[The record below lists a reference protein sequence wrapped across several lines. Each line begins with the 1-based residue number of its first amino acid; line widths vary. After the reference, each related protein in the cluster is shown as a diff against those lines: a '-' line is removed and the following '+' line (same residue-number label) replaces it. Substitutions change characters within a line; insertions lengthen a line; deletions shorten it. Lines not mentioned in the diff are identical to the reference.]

1 MKLRLLAALFVFLP
15 GLFLGQADYKVY
27 TSHPRLWLEGRR
39 LTRLQKDVGRE
50 SERWRN
56 LQRLVQADAEFPEE
70 HLVRALLFQVSGDAE
85 SGHRAITWAVEEA
98 ESGKFAEP
106 DKLRLGAV
114 VFDWCY
120 ELLSDEQRGS
130 LAQALYTAAEALS
143 LKTDIGLT
151 GLRSGVTALIAVGE
165 DRAGYER
172 VVQTFMKDHWEGLV
186 LPALRKG
193 ELLAEGAELVA
204 LGEISH
210 VARHNFEIEIWGQA
224 SDVFKALPLRM
235 MFAVSPRPLRTEE
248 GIFRVPVGTDES
260 KAVTEGTRNRIA
272 SMIFVA
278 YENTLADYQFLQ
290 GWVRHDAYTLFTPL
304 GAVYEFLWVN
314 PYLPGLSCF
323 SAPLVFHD
331 EFEGRVYARTGWQ
344 EEDMWAG
351 YSNGRLRIVAEGE
364 EHLIGLE
371 DQQAPLI
378 FPGAAII
385 YGEPPL
391 SFNGLIPDGKALY
404 VVGLKEGAG
413 YEVRVNRSRA
423 REQYAGKGGVLVI
436 HDRPDRKLPE
446 IDWESRVRLRV
457 RAAN

>member
-1 MKLRLLAALFVFLP
+1 MRLSTLAALVAFLP
-15 GLFLGQADYKVY
+15 GLLLGQTDYKVY
-27 TSHPRLWLEGRR
+27 TSHPRIWLEGRR
-39 LTRLQKDVGRE
+39 LTRLHKDVERD

-56 LQRLVQADAEFPEE
+56 LQRLVQADVEFPENP
-70 HLVRALLFQVSGDAE
+70 LVRALLFQVARDAE
-85 SGHRAITWAVEEA
+85 AGRTAIAWALAEA
-98 ESGKFAEP
+98 ESEKFTVP
-106 DKLRLGAV
+106 DRLRLGAV

-120 ELLSDEQRGS
+120 ELLSDEQRAK
-130 LAQALYTAAEALS
+130 LAEALFS
-143 LKTDIGLT
+143 AAETLSGKGDIGLT
-151 GLRSGVTALIAVGE
+151 GLRSGVAALIAVGG

-172 VVQTFMKDHWEGLV
+172 VGQTFMKDHWEGRV
-186 LPALRKG
+186 LPALREGK
-193 ELLAEGAELVA
+193 LLAEGAELMA
-204 LGEISH
+204 LGELSH
-210 VARHNFEIEIWGQA
+210 IARHNFEIEIWGQA

-235 MFAVSPRPLRTEE
+235 MFAVSPQPLRTEE

-260 KAVTEGTRNRIA
+260 KAVPEGTRNRIA

-314 PYLPGLSCF
+314 PYLPGLSYF

-331 EFEGRVYARTGWQ
+331 EFEGRVYARSGWQ

-351 YSNGRLRIVAEGE
+351 YSNGRLRIVSEGE
-364 EHLIGLE
+364 QHLIGLK
-371 DQQAPLI
+371 DQQAPLV

-391 SFNGLIPDGKALY
+391 SFDGSIPDGKAIY
-404 VVGLKEGAG
+404 VVGLKEGNG

-436 HDRPDRKLPE
+436 EDRPDRKSPK
-446 IDWESRVRLRV
+446 IDWESRVRVRV

>member
-1 MKLRLLAALFVFLP
+1 MRLYLLTALVAFAP
-15 GLFLGQADYKVY
+15 GILLGQTEYKVY
-27 TSHPRLWLEGRR
+27 TSHPRLWLEGRQ
-39 LTRLQKDVGRE
+39 LTRLQKDVGRD

-56 LQRLVQADAEFPEE
+56 LQRLVKAEVEFPEE
-70 HLVRALLFQVSGDAE
+70 PLVRALLFQVADDEE
-85 SGHRAITWAVEEA
+85 SGRKAIAWALAEA
-98 ESGKFAEP
+98 KSGKFAEP
-106 DKLRLGAV
+106 ENLRLGAV

-120 ELLSDEQRGS
+120 ELLSDEQRGL
-130 LAQALYTAAEALS
+130 LAEALYSAAEALS
-143 LKTDIGLT
+143 GRTDIGLT
-151 GLRSGVTALIAVGE
+151 GLRSGITALIAVGE

-172 VVQTFMKDHWEGLV
+172 VVQTFMKDHWERLV
-186 LPALRKG
+186 LPALRGG
-193 ELLAEGAELVA
+193 ELLAAGAELVA

-210 VARHNFEIEIWGQA
+210 IARHNFEIEIWGQA
-224 SDVFKALPLRM
+224 SDVFKTLPLRM
-235 MFAVSPRPLRTEE
+235 MFAVSPQPLRTEE
-248 GIFRVPVGTDES
+248 GIFRVPVGTDPS
-260 KAVTEGTRNRIA
+260 QAVIEGTRNRIA
-272 SMIFVA
+272 AMIFVA

-314 PYLPGLSCF
+314 PYLPGLSYF

-331 EFEGRVYARTGWQ
+331 EFEGRIYARTGWQ

-371 DQQAPLI
+371 DQQAPLV

-391 SFNGLIPDGKALY
+391 SFNGSIPDGKAIY